1 MYTDNATA
9 VLPVRVHPHSSED
22 ERNLQIRTVI
32 SSLCPHLVSG
42 TAAKEYSGSVHQV
55 SDTLRITPLLGGLSN
70 ELFVVESK
78 ICADPVV
85 AASPDLEEDGNHHRR
100 PTVLLRIHP
109 EGEGIVDREAENRL
123 SAWLSLQ
130 SRSSRTGRNGGTI
143 LRAPT
148 FYGRFA
154 NGRVEEFYPNHIPLT
169 YHDMQQ
175 YGPEAARL
183 LSSLHS
189 MSPPPEVLAPTDS
202 NTDDVWPLLDCWYER
217 AGRLSTNSSED
228 NLCHAVQEGMSPAE
242 RIENLLASIR
252 VEVSW
257 LKATLSSKVRVH
269 SAETFGLE
277 RVLTHMD
284 AQPLNLLLDVD
295 DCHDPGED
303 GDSSHPSPPQPSHG
317 LKLIDYEY
325 AGFNAR
331 VVDLG
336 NTWCE
341 YMDMNPS
348 TTRDLSMEWECG
360 YPTSEQQVV
369 FLAAYLEQSDMGD
382 AVADEEFLSR
392 LQRLVNEHSL
402 ISHLLWATWSCLQ
415 RHLSP
420 IEFDYVQY
428 AENRMQ
434 TYQHFRSVFFPDSTP
449 GSGR

>member
-1 MYTDNATA
+1 MSTDRGSEVCSTMYRNNAKA
-9 VLPVRVHPHSSED
+9 VLAVSVHPHASEG
-22 ERNLQIRTVI
+22 ERNQQIRTVI
-32 SSLCPHLVSG
+32 SFLCPHLLSG
-42 TAAKEYSGSVHQV
+42 TATKERSGSDSHV
-55 SDTLRITPLLGGLSN
+55 SDPLRITPLLGGLSN
-70 ELFVVESK
+70 ELFVVETRN
-78 ICADPVV
+78 
-85 AASPDLEEDGNHHRR
+85 SPEAEENGGHHAR

-130 SRSSRTGRNGGTI
+130 SRSNSSCSGRI

-148 FYGRFA
+148 FYGRFE
-154 NGRVEEFYPNHIPLT
+154 NGRVEEFYPNHIPLA
-169 YHDMQQ
+169 YHDMQL

-183 LSSLHS
+183 LASLHS
-189 MSPPPEVLAPTDS
+189 MSPPPDVLAPTDPRI
-202 NTDDVWPLLDCWYER
+202 DDAWPLIDCWYER
-217 AGRLSTNSSED
+217 AVRLSTARSEK
-228 NLCHAVQEGMSPAE
+228 NLRHAVHEDGGSIE
-242 RIENLLASIR
+242 RIDKLLNSIR
-252 VEVSW
+252 IEVSW
-257 LKATLSSKVRVH
+257 LKETLKAKVRDH
-269 SAETFGLE
+269 SSEKFGLE

-295 DCHDPGED
+295 NCHDPGAQ
-303 GDSSHPSPPQPSHG
+303 GDSSDLPNG

-348 TTRDLSMEWECG
+348 TTRELSMEWECG
-360 YPTSEQQVV
+360 YPTSEQQVS

-382 AVADEEFLSR
+382 AVADDDFVSQ
-392 LQRLVNEHSL
+392 LQRMVNEHSL

-420 IEFDYVQY
+420 IDFDYVQY

-434 TYQHFRSVFFPDSTP
+434 TYQHFRSVFFPDSAP
-449 GSGR
+449 GSER